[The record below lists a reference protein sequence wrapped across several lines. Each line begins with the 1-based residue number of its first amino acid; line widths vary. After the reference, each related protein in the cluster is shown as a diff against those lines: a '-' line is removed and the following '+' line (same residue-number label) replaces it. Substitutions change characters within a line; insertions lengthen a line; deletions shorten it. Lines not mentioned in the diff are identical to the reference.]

1 MTLDNLLNYRRAVRR
16 YSKTNLI
23 DTEKVKKCIE
33 LAQLAPTS
41 SNLQLWEA
49 YHITDPKVL
58 KEIGHAC
65 LDQWSATTAQ
75 EIVVFVTRQDLYK
88 KRAKQVFDN
97 NVADIR
103 KNAPKEKIESRI
115 QKVDQYYNKLVPLLY
130 SKFFWI
136 RGCLRVMFSRIMGI
150 FRPTVRDVSES
161 DMNTVVHKSC
171 ALVAQT
177 FMLAMAEEKYDT
189 CPLEGFDAWKIKKLL
204 NLSRWAKVSI
214 VITCGIRE
222 EWGIHGPRFRIPLEE
237 QYKRI

>member
-1 MTLDNLLNYRRAVRR
+1 MHVWISDQQLQRKKSLSSLLAKTFTKKEQ
-16 YSKTNLI
+16 SKSLI
-23 DTEKVKKCIE
+23 T
-33 LAQLAPTS
+33 
-41 SNLQLWEA
+41 
-49 YHITDPKVL
+49 
-58 KEIGHAC
+58 
-65 LDQWSATTAQ
+65 
-75 EIVVFVTRQDLYK
+75 
-88 KRAKQVFDN
+88 

-115 QKVDQYYNKLVPLLY
+115 EKVDQYYNKLVPFLY

-136 RGCLRVMFSRIMGI
+136 RGFLRVVFSRITGL

-204 NLSRWAKVSI
+204 NLPRWAKVSI
-214 VITCGIRE
+214 VITCGIHE
-222 EWGIHGPRFRIPLEE
+222 EWGIHAPRFRIPLEE